1 MLSVEDRERSRN
13 AIRSIIFPLDG
24 RGDGRENQSPQEYK
38 GDIEKTTSEKMVFH
52 SLIWEK
58 TNSGAPFQYVCIS
71 ANTSARFLFSLPFG
85 PTHTHTQRYHADGVR
100 RDPEMI

>member
-1 MLSVEDRERSRN
+1 MG
-13 AIRSIIFPLDG
+13 G
-24 RGDGRENQSPQEYK
+24 RAPKKIK
-38 GDIEKTTSEKMVFH
+38 GIEKTTSEKMVFH

-85 PTHTHTQRYHADGVR
+85 PFAGTLK
-100 RDPEMI
+100 